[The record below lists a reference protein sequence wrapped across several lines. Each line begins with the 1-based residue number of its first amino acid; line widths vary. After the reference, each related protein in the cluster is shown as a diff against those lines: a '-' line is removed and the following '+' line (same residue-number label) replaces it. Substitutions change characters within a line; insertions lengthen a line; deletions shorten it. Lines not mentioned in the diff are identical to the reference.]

1 LEKQAFV
8 ERGERE
14 DRGVDYTRD
23 KITKEW
29 AWRIRRDT
37 MDIFTLDSK
46 STGSFSSLEKYNFKP
61 RLITNAQ

>member
-1 LEKQAFV
+1 MEKQAFV

-46 STGSFSSLEKYNFKP
+46 STGSFHSKNSNPAY
-61 RLITNAQ
+61 R